1 MASRSS
7 FGRRDGPGPFF
18 IGHGKDG
25 ALIVFLK
32 EGRLDIEETAKEAKE
47 SVLMELGDFERE
59 RDASRELM
67 IAKGEGIER
76 NSGTSVAT
84 LLAVMRSPA
93 RLQETWVLT
102 CVAQDLGKS
111 PCEELMRGFRL
122 VR

>member
-1 MASRSS
+1 M
-7 FGRRDGPGPFF
+7 
-18 IGHGKDG
+18 
-25 ALIVFLK
+25 IVFLK